1 MDFKEPKGI
10 FQQIADSICDK
21 ILSGELVTGD
31 KLDSVRELAG
41 KIGVNQN
48 TIMRTYSEMM
58 RDGIID
64 NQRGIGFFV
73 NANAKEQILQKR
85 RKEFFNDELPF
96 VAKEMRL
103 LNISA
108 DEVVEHL
115 RKLKE

>member
-1 MDFKEPKGI
+1 MEFKEPKGI

-21 ILSGELVTGD
+21 ILSGELKSGD

-58 RDGIID
+58 RDKIID

-73 NANAKEQILQKR
+73 NQNAKEQILQKR
-85 RKEFFNDELPF
+85 REEFFKEELPY
-96 VAKEMRL
+96 VAKQMQL
-103 LNISA
+103 LEISV
-108 DEVVEHL
+108 DEVINHL
-115 RKLKE
+115 KK